1 MCSQGGSVTHWQ
13 GPNLPVKRPLQS
25 LRTLLQI
32 FQSSRLL
39 NRSKWGTEDF
49 GTPALAPF
57 VKDLWSHAEVASWAS
72 AVDCIR
78 VASFFLARTPG
89 VAIVHGNPVFVCISI
104 YWSCLNTL
112 RQTGRRKR
120 RAMISAGLMWKE
132 KQCLNALK
140 SEGGREWGGVKT
152 EQMMKCGF
160 FQMAH
165 VTGIMQIQSN
175 GSGVCHC
182 QHLDTHSLK
191 SEWGSAATIP
201 PFFLQLQNQVL
212 DKR

>member
-1 MCSQGGSVTHWQ
+1 MGNGGLWDSCFGSICQRSVEPCRSGIMSQRCGLHQ
-13 GPNLPVKRPLQS
+13 
-25 LRTLLQI
+25 
-32 FQSSRLL
+32 
-39 NRSKWGTEDF
+39 
-49 GTPALAPF
+49 
-57 VKDLWSHAEVASWAS
+57 
-72 AVDCIR
+72 
-78 VASFFLARTPG
+78 
-89 VAIVHGNPVFVCISI
+89 
-104 YWSCLNTL
+104 SCLFL
-112 RQTGRRKR
+112 SCAHARSCHRPRQPSVCLHQHLLVLPQHAAPDGATQTPRNDQR
-120 RAMISAGLMWKE
+120 RAHVERKTMS
-132 KQCLNALK
+132 QC
-140 SEGGREWGGVKT
+140 SEIRRGEGVGGVKT

-201 PFFLQLQNQVL
+201 PFFLQLRNQVL